1 MDPIQHLAA
10 TNTSS
15 MQLMDDLDRYF
26 ADRDARR
33 ERRAMWRTR
42 LMR

>member
-10 TNTSS
+10 TSFDST
-15 MQLMDDLDRYF
+15 QLMDDLDRYF

-33 ERRAMWRTR
+33 ERRHVWRSR